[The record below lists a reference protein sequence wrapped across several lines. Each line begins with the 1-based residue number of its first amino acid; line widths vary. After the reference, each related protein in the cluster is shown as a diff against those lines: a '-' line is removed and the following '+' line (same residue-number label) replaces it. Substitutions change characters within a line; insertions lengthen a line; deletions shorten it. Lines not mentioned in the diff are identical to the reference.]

1 LLCDLELIVV
11 LFDAHPMITLIVVLL
26 VGGIILL
33 VMENF
38 IPGFV
43 LGTLGLVSIVSGIL
57 LTYFEFGFT
66 FGTLILGV
74 VFAVAVGIFVISIRN
89 FQRMAA
95 GKTLTNATNIGLD
108 SSYAL
113 NQDLL
118 GRSGIALT
126 QLRPAGSA
134 TINGKKVDVVTQ
146 GDLIAANEPVEVIKV
161 EGMRVVVRK
170 IEDDS
175 KYQPR
180 ISSQ

>member
-1 LLCDLELIVV
+1 
-11 LFDAHPMITLIVVLL
+11 MITLIVVLL
-26 VGGIILL
+26 VGGILLL

-38 IPGFV
+38 VPGFV
-43 LGTLGLVSIVSGIL
+43 LGTLGLVSIFSGTLI
-57 LTYFEFGFT
+57 TYFAFGFT

-74 VFAVAVGIFVISIRN
+74 VFAVAVGIFILTLRN
-89 FQRMAA
+89 FQRTTA
-95 GKTLTNATNIGLD
+95 GKSLTNTSNIGLD
-108 SSYAL
+108 SSYAV

-118 GRSGIALT
+118 GRNGIALT

-161 EGMRVVVRK
+161 EGMRVVVRR

-175 KYQPR
+175 KYQPKATTP
-180 ISSQ
+180 